1 MYSTVTSEIRCI
13 VMKQCHLHVTSSTT
27 TTILLLLLLLLRL
40 HYYDIADIIV
50 AVVQLL

>member
-27 TTILLLLLLLLRL
+27 TTILLLLLLLRL